1 MDDEQ
6 EKLFLMF
13 QNKRGY
19 LNVNRFLQALTDTG
33 LQRDDPRLSKTLKKL
48 KQIQS
53 EKIGKYRVDDAY
65 GIDVELFK
73 DVIKDNKNV
82 ILKAFSSQFIIPD
95 FKSFCESVKTIF
107 HECEGKLN

>member
-1 MDDEQ
+1 MEDEQ

-53 EKIGKYRVDDAY
+53 EKIGKYRVEDAY

-73 DVIKDNKNV
+73 ELVLRN
-82 ILKAFSSQFIIPD
+82 A
-95 FKSFCESVKTIF
+95 
-107 HECEGKLN
+107 